1 MKEHIENNYFFI
13 SPTDSFKVDNILEKA
28 KSLVRR
34 KGIKALVID
43 PYNRLESEQGT
54 RSETQYI
61 SELLDKLT
69 NFAQRNDL
77 LVILMAHP
85 TKQPRNKDGIIE
97 APTLYDISG
106 SANFFNKADFGIVV
120 HRNRIANNVEVHV
133 QKVKFRHLGTCGT
146 AYFHYNLNNGRY
158 VPYVQDVLPEWDN
171 TSHLDIIDKR
181 NADEAKAST
190 AIPFDPT
197 DDEDDD
203 PLLRTTGLSD
213 WETDGDRPPLPF

>member
-1 MKEHIENNYFFI
+1 M
-13 SPTDSFKVDNILEKA
+13 V
-28 KSLVRR
+28 V
-34 KGIKALVID
+34 
-43 PYNRLESEQGT
+43 
-54 RSETQYI
+54 
-61 SELLDKLT
+61 
-69 NFAQRNDL
+69 
-77 LVILMAHP
+77 LMAHP
-85 TKQPRNKDGIIE
+85 NKQIKDKDGVIP
-97 APTLYDISG
+97 APTMYDING

-171 TSHLDIIDKR
+171 DSHLDIIDKR

-190 AIPFDPT
+190 AIPFDPS